1 MTPTFPKNILF
12 IFLFISGFLSTSQAQ
27 NNLAYN
33 IEFETAKSKLP
44 QAVIDTLVTR
54 LHTWKDYKIVL
65 EGHTDNIGTL
75 AYNQKLSQA
84 RVNEIKSILVDH
96 KIEPNRIIVLASG
109 ASKPIADNNS
119 LEGRAKNRRVEIL
132 LTTHI
137 LDKEV
142 VLEKTKQLND
152 KLLSLISK
160 RGVTHRINPKIEQ
173 TIVAKQGTKIKV
185 PAHAFDVPEGAK
197 VLLKVTEV
205 YRKSDMIL
213 QNLATVSN
221 GHALETGGMI
231 KIEAFADGTPI
242 QLKEGM
248 ALDIEVPTEEI
259 EDSMQLFASE
269 IAEDG
274 SINWVQPQPLARNT
288 RYIAPPS
295 LNWDIN
301 IMTPDFVLEPDEPFN
316 PSFQKEPR
324 PVDSSSYY
332 HLLARVKVLKETP
345 YKNYQNYK
353 TVKGLFGK
361 RKIKKSKKDSIAYL
375 VTVQKMIKSVESQM
389 EGQKRRMQ
397 KHQRVINK
405 YHDYLAVLQKHKD
418 WEEVR
423 DSVYIENLP
432 IATKYK
438 KIGRMQRY
446 SMALK
451 EKDYYQYWSAVYG
464 LSIINS
470 RMYNAIDFV
479 GEEGDS
485 LLCIK
490 AIENQDTLA
499 VNMIRQQ
506 RYKEKLMLAIYQKSS
521 IDEAYVAHCKYR
533 EYAKYKSIADVLNI
547 TIEEAIKRDQIQKK
561 WKEDSRYLFQ
571 MANLGNYINCDFF
584 PRMAPEELL
593 VNSKLE
599 LPTSVGITKTMMV
612 FKNYNTVMNADV
624 ADIGMY
630 VNSKECSWRN
640 VPLNEPVKVVSIYID
655 ENEQMQVAIQ
665 ELNVQRNLSALEYKP
680 MTEQEFLRALS
691 GVNDLVAN

>member
-1 MTPTFPKNILF
+1 MTPIFPKNIFF
-12 IFLFISGFLSTSQAQ
+12 ILLFISGFLSASQAQ
-27 NNLAYN
+27 DNLAYK

-65 EGHTDNIGTL
+65 EGHTDNVGTV

-109 ASKPIADNNS
+109 ASKPIANNKTV
-119 LEGRAKNRRVEIL
+119 EGRAKNRRVEIL
-132 LTTHI
+132 LSTQI
-137 LDKEV
+137 LDKAV

-152 KLLSLISK
+152 KLLALISK

-173 TIVAKQGTKIKV
+173 TIVAKQGTKVNV
-185 PAHAFDVPEGAK
+185 PANAFDVPEGTK

-221 GHALETGGMI
+221 GQALETGGMI
-231 KIEAFADGTPI
+231 KIEAFADGAPI
-242 QLKEGM
+242 QLREGM

-288 RYIAPPS
+288 RYIAPPR
-295 LNWDIN
+295 LNWDVGMMMPN
-301 IMTPDFVLEPDEPFN
+301 FVLEPKEPFN

-324 PVDSSSYY
+324 PVDSSLYY
-332 HLLARVKVLKETP
+332 HLKTRAKVLSETP

-361 RKIKKSKKDSIAYL
+361 RKVKKSKKDSIDYL
-375 VTVQKMIKSVESQM
+375 VTVQKMVKSVESQIK
-389 EGQKRRMQ
+389 GQKRRMQ
-397 KHQRVINK
+397 KHQQVIDK
-405 YHDYLAVLQKHKD
+405 YHDYLAVLQKHKE
-418 WEEVR
+418 WELIR
-423 DSVYIENLP
+423 DSIYLENLP
-432 IATKYK
+432 LATQYK
-438 KIGRMQRY
+438 NMNRMQQY
-446 SMALK
+446 STALK
-451 EKDYYQYWSAVYG
+451 EKAYYKYWSEVYG
-464 LSIINS
+464 IDILSS
-470 RMYNAIDFV
+470 LDYNAIDFI
-479 GEEGDS
+479 GGQGDS

-490 AIENQDTLA
+490 AITNQDTLA

-506 RYKEKLMLAIYQKSS
+506 KYKERLMLGIYQTVTTE
-521 IDEAYVAHCKYR
+521 DAYVAHCKYKD
-533 EYAKYKSIADVLNI
+533 YTKYKSIADALNI
-547 TIEEAIKRDQIQKK
+547 TVEEAIKRDQIQKK

-571 MANLGNYINCDFF
+571 MANLGSYINCDFF

-593 VNSKLE
+593 VNAKLE
-599 LPTSVGITKTMMV
+599 LPSSVGITKTMMV

-624 ADIGMY
+624 TDLGLYA
-630 VNSKECSWRN
+630 NSNQCNWRN
-640 VPLNEPVKVVSIYID
+640 VPLEEPVKIVSIYID

-665 ELNVQRNLSALEYKP
+665 ELSVQRNLSALKYKP

-691 GVNDLVAN
+691 GVNDLTMN